1 MNGVLLIDKK
11 KGVTSRDVV
20 RRVGQILGTKKV
32 GHTGTLDPLATG
44 VLVLCVGQGL
54 KLVELMMRHDK
65 EYIATIQLG
74 IETDTLDITG
84 NVLKRENPPQ
94 VSKQQIEEV
103 LRGYVGKIKQEVP
116 KYSAIKVNG
125 KKLYEYAR
133 KGIEVPLPVHDV
145 EIYHLELLGDI
156 VDNCFQIK
164 CSVSSGTYIRS
175 LVRDIGAS
183 LGTVAVMRELRRT
196 RVGDFKIENTYR
208 EEDVEAGNYQLLNL
222 TDVLNLP
229 VLVVR
234 DEIEKKVR
242 NGCKME
248 KFFDEEMIILEN
260 SKKQILAIYMQV
272 GENKVKPYRMFV

>member
-1 MNGVLLIDKK
+1 M
-11 KGVTSRDVV
+11 
-20 RRVGQILGTKKV
+20 
-32 GHTGTLDPLATG
+32 
-44 VLVLCVGQGL
+44 
-54 KLVELMMRHDK
+54 
-65 EYIATIQLG
+65 
-74 IETDTLDITG
+74 
-84 NVLKRENPPQ
+84 
-94 VSKQQIEEV
+94 
-103 LRGYVGKIKQEVP
+103 
-116 KYSAIKVNG
+116 
-125 KKLYEYAR
+125 YEYAR

-183 LGTVAVMRELRRT
+183 LGTVAVMLELRRT
-196 RVGDFKIENTYR
+196 RVGNFKIENTYR
-208 EEDVEAGNYQLLNL
+208 EENVETGNYQLLNL

-229 VLVVR
+229 VLVVC